1 MFDQRFINDVE
12 KRKLVKSSIKTE
24 SRQLTMNFY
33 RNVIEE
39 LNKKKLINKFC
50 RQDREVKYDWKL
62 LSRNNLS
69 NSRVKIKIL
78 NYVQRTDLLLE

>member
-50 RQDREVKYDWKL
+50 RQDREVKYD
-62 LSRNNLS
+62 
-69 NSRVKIKIL
+69 
-78 NYVQRTDLLLE
+78 